1 MHSIKNDDKMI
12 EAEGV
17 ESLSDE
23 ELRHACRERGHL
35 DLLSTEKMRHQ
46 VCLFGNCW
54 WVIHGVA

>member
-1 MHSIKNDDKMI
+1 MHSIMNDDKMI

-35 DLLSTEKMRHQ
+35 DLLSTEEMRHQ
-46 VCLFGNCW
+46 VCLFGNC
-54 WVIHGVA
+54 